1 MLAAGKSGVNVLMQK
16 ETGARWLVPSR
27 AVVPFRRS
35 SEIGLGFATPRRLGK
50 HPQRIRCLSAA
61 FLLKLRDPVSH
72 GLDHIA
78 RRFSCGS
85 CFCLNDGTRFF
96 ALLNDFDFFL

>member
-1 MLAAGKSGVNVLMQK
+1 MLAPAEIKCQRKRNRRERAGAV
-16 ETGARWLVPSR
+16 SR
-27 AVVPFRRS
+27 RGFLPAF

-50 HPQRIRCLSAA
+50 HSQRIRRLSAA

-78 RRFSCGS
+78 RCFTCGS
-85 CFCLNDGTRFF
+85 CFCLNDGTGFF
-96 ALLNDFDFFL
+96 ALLNDFDCFFL